1 MDNLDSEAS
10 RMSPEELKQACEI
23 LYGTQWQTELAR
35 AIDVD
40 SSRVR
45 QWMAEERPIPI
56 SLRSKIILLL
66 MEKSR
71 KSVAYADYLDHQF

>member
-10 RMSPEELKQACEI
+10 RMSPEELKQAGEI

-56 SLRSKIILLL
+56 SLRS
-66 MEKSR
+66 
-71 KSVAYADYLDHQF
+71 

>member
-10 RMSPEELKQACEI
+10 LMSPEELKQAGEI
-23 LYGTQWQTELAR
+23 LYGTQCQTELAR

-45 QWMAEERPIPI
+45 KLMAEERPIPI
-56 SLRSKIILLL
+56 SLSSKIILLL
-66 MEKSR
+66 
-71 KSVAYADYLDHQF
+71 